1 MTFWAGLIG
10 GAFLTGATH
19 GTDQLTV
26 QRLLTARSQA
36 GAAVALI
43 ASGFVVCVQFALFL
57 LIGAGLAAF
66 FAENPTEAGAI
77 TTNDHAFAYFIVHQ
91 LPTGLVGLTLA
102 AVFSAAMSTL
112 SGSLNSSATALV
124 SDFIIP
130 LRREPLSESAQLR
143 ISKVATG
150 LFGVL
155 QIGIALA
162 TYWRGADELV
172 VNRVLKIAAFT
183 SGPMLGLYLMGVL
196 VPRVRETAALAGF
209 AMGLVL
215 LSYLEFSTWPEWPSD
230 ALRWRWKPIYWPW
243 YAAIGSIFTFF
254 AGWLL
259 SWTPI
264 NDASLERT
272 NDE

>member
-1 MTFWAGLIG
+1 
-10 GAFLTGATH
+10 
-19 GTDQLTV
+19 
-26 QRLLTARSQA
+26 
-36 GAAVALI
+36 
-43 ASGFVVCVQFALFL
+43 VCLQFALFL

-66 FAENPTEAGAI
+66 FAEHPTQAGAI
-77 TTNDHAFAYFIVHQ
+77 KTNDHAFAYFIVHH

-130 LRREPLSESAQLR
+130 LRRQPLTESAQLR

-183 SGPMLGLYLMGVL
+183 SGPTLGLYLLGVL
-196 VPRVRETAALAGF
+196 APRVRERAALGGF
-209 AMGLVL
+209 TLGLLL
-215 LSYLEFSTWPEWPSD
+215 LSYLEFSTWPEWPID
-230 ALRWRWKPIYWPW
+230 ALRWRWAPIYWPW
-243 YAAIGSIFTFF
+243 YAAIGSIFTFM

-259 SWTPI
+259 SLTPL
-264 NDASLERT
+264 NAASSDQA